1 MTALTSQYPTLEH
14 SNVASTLG
22 HLPRFQGTGIP
33 DSAEQAA
40 TRVPLG
46 LDALAEL
53 KKTKRQFVK
62 RKKTGYVTCRKRKKK
77 CDESKPQ

>member
-62 RKKTGYVTCRKRKKK
+62 RKKTGYVPCRQRKKK

>member
-1 MTALTSQYPTLEH
+1 M
-14 SNVASTLG
+14 ASSLG
-22 HLPRFQGTGIP
+22 HLLRFQGTGIP

-40 TRVPLG
+40 TMVPLG

-62 RKKTGYVTCRKRKKK
+62 RKKTGYVTCRMRKKK

>member
-14 SNVASTLG
+14 GSVASTLG

-40 TRVPLG
+40 TRVPLE
-46 LDALAEL
+46 LDALVEL
-53 KKTKRQFVK
+53 KKIKRQFVK
-62 RKKTGYVTCRKRKKK
+62 RKKTGYVTC
-77 CDESKPQ
+77 